1 MQKKIDISN
10 LIKAC
15 DVFERFRIDM
25 HNDRDKAGAI
35 QAFEF
40 CFELSWKMMK
50 RFLEARGVEASSP
63 KTIFRSAAVEKIILD
78 PEVWFEFQQRRNIT
92 SHIYQEAK
100 MEDTVEIFDLFS
112 KELKNLISNLQGEI

>member
-1 MQKKIDISN
+1 MQKKIDISS

-40 CFELSWKMMK
+40 CYELSWKMMK

-63 KTIFRSAAVEKIILD
+63 KTIFRSAVLEKFIED
-78 PEVWFEFQQRRNIT
+78 PEIWFEFQKKRNLT
-92 SHIYQEAK
+92 SHIYEQKVADEII
-100 MEDTVEIFDLFS
+100 EIFDLFS
-112 KELKNLISNLQGEI
+112 KELKKLINKLQEET